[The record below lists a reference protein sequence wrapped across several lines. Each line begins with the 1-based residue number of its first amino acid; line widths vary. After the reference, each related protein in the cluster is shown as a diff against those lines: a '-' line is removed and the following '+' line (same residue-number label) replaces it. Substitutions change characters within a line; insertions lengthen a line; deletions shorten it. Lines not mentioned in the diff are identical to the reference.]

1 MWLYVPTSCQSAP
14 GPEDSIS
21 ASDSPAQMLA
31 QSVTWSGKHSR
42 SQTWLQRFKRVSW
55 TMLLSGAIL
64 PPSMATRGVERWI
77 GSLAESRVS
86 HTALPDSG
94 KGPTT
99 NGTSG
104 PTLPESSGKSDPA
117 SSFWRTFQESQ
128 GITTSASG
136 QSYGEW
142 VTTLRRDYSRRKRLA
157 ERRSGS
163 ACSSW
168 PAPNL
173 PNGGRMAATAE
184 RKGNTLYQLDRKV
197 QEGLEWATRVWPAPT
212 TAPEAPNKHTHTK
225 NGPASLAEAALSFWP
240 TALATD
246 GAKAPTK
253 HGNGDL
259 SLPQAARTW
268 PTATVS
274 DAAETFTHGHGDLK
288 LSGAARVFPT
298 ASASDA
304 KGFDVPNK
312 AKPSKTWD
320 SYSRLAKMTSKPG
333 HKCSPKCR
341 RLNPLFVEM
350 LMGWPGGWTLLPLGL
365 RDLESLATEWS
376 RWWRLMRSVLSQL
389 G

>member
-1 MWLYVPTSCQSAP
+1 
-14 GPEDSIS
+14 
-21 ASDSPAQMLA
+21 
-31 QSVTWSGKHSR
+31 
-42 SQTWLQRFKRVSW
+42 
-55 TMLLSGAIL
+55 MLLSGAIL
-64 PPSMATRGVERWI
+64 PPSMAARGVEQWI
-77 GSLAESRVS
+77 GLLEASRAS
-86 HTALPDSG
+86 RIALPVSD

-99 NGTSG
+99 SGTCG
-104 PTLPESSGKSDPA
+104 PTPPELSEMFDPGWSS
-117 SSFWRTFQESQ
+117 WRTFRASQ

-136 QSYGEW
+136 QSYKQW
-142 VTTLRRDYSRRKRLA
+142 VTELRKDYSRRKRLA

-197 QEGLEWATRVWPAPT
+197 QEGLEWATRVWSAPT

-253 HGNGDL
+253 HGSGDL
-259 SLPQAARTW
+259 SLPQAARIW
-268 PTATVS
+268 PAVNAAGGDRAT
-274 DAAETFTHGHGDLK
+274 GHFPLGNPNLT
-288 LSGAARVFPT
+288 GAAMKNFP
-298 ASASDA
+298 APSASDA
-304 KGFDVPNK
+304 KGFDGPNK
-312 AKPSKTWD
+312 TKPSKTWD
-320 SYSRLAKMTSKPG
+320 TYSRLALMTSRPG
-333 HKCSPKCR
+333 HTCSPKCR

-365 RDLESLATEWS
+365 RDLESSATEWS
-376 RWWRLMRSVLSQL
+376 RWWRLMRSELSRL
-389 G
+389 GSAIDGGVNGEFE